1 MRQSPKSRRESVCG
15 PSGPSPGVGLLWGR
29 GLPEFWCFGGH
40 GIERRRNVANE
51 GSGIAQADEVGGV
64 VRKPKGR
71 LRWMMIGMIF
81 LGFTILYIDRANLS
95 AAAPQIKE
103 EFALSQTEM
112 GLILSGF
119 FWTYAI
125 FQLISGWF
133 VDRFGTRIG
142 YTVAAGLW
150 SSSR

>member
-1 MRQSPKSRRESVCG
+1 
-15 PSGPSPGVGLLWGR
+15 
-29 GLPEFWCFGGH
+29 
-40 GIERRRNVANE
+40 
-51 GSGIAQADEVGGV
+51 
-64 VRKPKGR
+64 
-71 LRWMMIGMIF
+71 MMIGMIF

-150 SSSR
+150 SVFTMMTSLARGFTSLALRTFGGGHGVSPPAARSMRSR